1 MFRWTPEKIR
11 FLRDASE
18 YTPFNRV
25 LAHHCLQAFGRP
37 GHVLDAGCGI
47 GCLSLEL
54 APYCEHVTAL
64 DTSGEA
70 LDVLREKMRDTGTGN
85 IRILQAD
92 VFRLPETE
100 QFDSAVFCFFGT
112 VPEILPVLRKHV
124 RRTAVLIKKNWTR
137 HRFSASHA
145 PMQRFSYPESCRDL
159 EEAGIPF
166 RTEEFRLETGQ
177 PFRSLSDARAFF
189 TAHGRDGEPIGLTD
203 RELEDR
209 LLRTGNERF
218 PYFLSAVEPV
228 GIIVLDTGSVP
239 D

>member
-1 MFRWTPEKIR
+1 MFQWTPEKIR

-25 LAHHCLQAFGRP
+25 LAQHALKAFSGP

-54 APYCEHVTAL
+54 APFCERVTAL

-70 LDVLREKMRDTGTGN
+70 LDVLRERVRNTGTGN

-100 QFDSAVFCFFGT
+100 QFDCAVFCFFGT
-112 VPEILPVLRKHV
+112 VPEILPVLKKHV
-124 RRTAVLIKKNWTR
+124 RSTAVLIKKNWAR
-137 HRFSASHA
+137 HRFSASRA
-145 PMQRFSYPESCRDL
+145 PMQRFSYRESCRDL

-177 PFRSLSDARAFF
+177 PFRSLSDARVFF
-189 TAHGRDGEPIGLTD
+189 AVHGRDGENTCLTD
-203 RELEDR
+203 RELESR
-209 LLRTGNERF
+209 LVRTGKEPF
-218 PYFLSAVEPV
+218 PFVLSAVEPV
-228 GIIVLDTGSVP
+228 GIIVLDAGSVP